1 MDLNNR
7 PIWLFPAIAGVIAV
21 LLGAVVIL
29 TSQDTGQP
37 GEPGRAAPVRMSGEA
52 QIGGTFTLVNHLGET
67 VTNTD
72 FEGRPML
79 IYFGFTYCPD
89 ICPTSL
95 QVMAAALDRLPE
107 ADQNEFQT
115 LLISVDPERDTPD
128 SLAQY
133 VVSPAFPSNLTGLT
147 GTEEQVREAARA
159 YRVYYRRVEDDGTLA
174 EYTMD
179 HSSLIYLMGRDGEFV
194 EVFPHQAT
202 PDQISSRL
210 QQFLEENPGSS

>member
-1 MDLNNR
+1 MELNKR
-7 PIWLFPAIAGVIAV
+7 PIWLFPAIAAIIAV
-21 LLGAVVIL
+21 LLGAVLIL
-29 TSQDTGQP
+29 TSQGTTQP
-37 GEPGRAAPVRMSGEA
+37 GEAGRAAPVRMSGEA
-52 QIGGTFTLVNHLGET
+52 QIGGPFTLVNHEGET
-67 VTNTD
+67 VTQAD

-107 ADQNEFQT
+107 EDRAEFQS
-115 LLISVDPERDTPD
+115 LLISVDPERDTPA

-133 VVSPAFPSNLTGLT
+133 VNSPAFPENLIGLT
-147 GTEEQVREAARA
+147 GTEDQIRNAARA

-179 HSSLIYLMGRDGEFV
+179 HSSLIYLMGRGGEFI

-202 PDQISSRL
+202 PAQISSRL